1 MTPAPLRRGVIL
13 LAHGSRDP
21 LWRKPLE
28 AVATRS
34 RQIDPMASVE
44 CAYLEFMEP
53 DLPACAARMAQ
64 AGVQSITV
72 VPMFLGVGKHA
83 REDMPGL
90 IDTLRINHPHIAFS
104 LQTSIGEDE
113 RVIELLARIALTAS

>member
-1 MTPAPLRRGVIL
+1 MTSAPIRRGVIL

-21 LWRKPLE
+21 LWRKPVE

-34 RQIDPMASVE
+34 RQIDPTASVE

-53 DLPACAARMAQ
+53 DLPACAARMAR

-83 REDMPGL
+83 REDMPRL
-90 IDTLRINHPHIAFS
+90 IEVLRISHPHVAFS
-104 LQTSIGEDE
+104 LQSSIGEDE
-113 RVIELLARIALTAS
+113 RVVELMARIALAGA